1 MNISFGLQAGNI
13 GLILGSAA
21 FPSLLQYG
29 WRAPFVLSGVI
40 GVVTALVIYITVPNV
55 TIADEVVSKSSTPN
69 IVKHS
74 VDENGVL
81 AKLKVL
87 LSIPLC
93 LAKKVIAACGA
104 RNFKAVFIFF

>member
-1 MNISFGLQAGNI
+1 
-13 GLILGSAA
+13 
-21 FPSLLQYG
+21 LLQYG

-55 TIADEVVSKSSTPN
+55 TIADEVVSKSSTSN

-93 LAKKVIAACGA
+93 CLFVGSMCSFFMQRGLADWAGSAMIFVVLRNVCGWLT
-104 RNFKAVFIFF
+104 I